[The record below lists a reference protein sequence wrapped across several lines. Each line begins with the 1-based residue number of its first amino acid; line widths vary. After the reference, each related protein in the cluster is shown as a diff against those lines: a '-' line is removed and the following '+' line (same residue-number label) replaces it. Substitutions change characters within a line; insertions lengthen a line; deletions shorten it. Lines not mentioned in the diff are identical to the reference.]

1 MSEGQRIPYHASAL
15 PVPNALGIL
24 ILAPHPDD
32 EVFGCGGSA
41 ALYALAGVPVQAL
54 ILTDGG
60 LWGIAPPGMDVVTA
74 RQMESRA
81 AAQVLGCREPI
92 FVDYADRSLEKKGIE
107 MVELIVCHMKNCG
120 ANVLMAPSLWEI
132 HPDHHAVAIAA
143 VSAIQQCGTGY
154 TLVQYEVGAPLL
166 PNVLIDVTPVWK
178 SKQRAIACFTSQL
191 AMQGYDRHVTALNIY
206 RTYTLQADV
215 EAAEGMRVATPQ
227 EAAQDP
233 FGLIFN
239 GRAHPL
245 LDKVAESR
253 KKFSPWIANMFK
265 PRQKKQA

>member
-1 MSEGQRIPYHASAL
+1 MSEGQRIPYQASAL
-15 PVPNALGIL
+15 PVPNALGVL

-60 LWGIAPPGMDVVTA
+60 LWGIAPPGLDVVTA
-74 RQMESRA
+74 RQIESRA
-81 AAQVLGCREPI
+81 AARVLGCREPI
-92 FVDYADRSLEKKGIE
+92 FVNYADRSLENKGTE
-107 MVELIVCHMKNCG
+107 MVELIVWHMKNCG

-143 VSAIQQCGTGY
+143 IAAIQQCGLGY

-166 PNVLIDVTPVWK
+166 PNMLIDVTSVWK

-227 EAAQDP
+227 EVAEDP
-233 FGLIFN
+233 FGLIFK
-239 GRAHPL
+239 GSAHPL
-245 LDKVAESR
+245 RNKATKSR
-253 KKFSPWIANMFK
+253 KKFSCWLASMFRL
-265 PRQKKQA
+265 RQKKQA